1 MEVKIVAKV
10 NMIIP
15 DDFLKEIDERAA
27 NLNVNRTAFILMS
40 LSQKFQQDDLIQ
52 RVPEMLSQM
61 EKMEKKLRKQ

>member
-1 MEVKIVAKV
+1 
-10 NMIIP
+10 MIIP
-15 DDFLKEIDERAA
+15 DDFLKEIDQRAA

-61 EKMEKKLRKQ
+61 EKMEKTQRK

>member
-1 MEVKIVAKV
+1 MAKV
-10 NMIIP
+10 NMVIP

>member
-1 MEVKIVAKV
+1 MAKV

-15 DDFLKEIDERAA
+15 DDFLKEIDQRAA

-61 EKMEKKLRKQ
+61 EKMEKTQRK

>member
-1 MEVKIVAKV
+1 MAKV

-15 DDFLKEIDERAA
+15 DDFLKEIDQRAA

-61 EKMEKKLRKQ
+61 EKMEKKQRK

>member
-1 MEVKIVAKV
+1 MAKV

>member
-1 MEVKIVAKV
+1 MAKV

-61 EKMEKKLRKQ
+61 EKMEKKQRKQ

>member
-1 MEVKIVAKV
+1 MAKV
-10 NMIIP
+10 NMVIP

-61 EKMEKKLRKQ
+61 EKMEKELRKQ

>member
-1 MEVKIVAKV
+1 MAKV

-15 DDFLKEIDERAA
+15 DDFLKEIDQRAA

-40 LSQKFQQDDLIQ
+40 LSHKFQQDDLIQ

-61 EKMEKKLRKQ
+61 EKMEK

>member
-1 MEVKIVAKV
+1 MAKV

-61 EKMEKKLRKQ
+61 EKMEKKQRK

>member
-1 MEVKIVAKV
+1 
-10 NMIIP
+10 MIIP